1 MVTLLSDVLLC
12 VALLSVVFVPQLVNK
27 ITEARAEK
35 IVIVALDDFIKP
47 ILLIL
52 IYQNYSAFIKTF
64 QDICLNVGEK

>member
-1 MVTLLSDVLLC
+1 MVTLLSDVLLWA
-12 VALLSVVFVPQLVNK
+12 ALLSVVFVPQLVNK

-52 IYQNYSAFIKTF
+52 IYQNYSAFIKIF
-64 QDICLNVGEK
+64 QDICLNVEEK

>member
-12 VALLSVVFVPQLVNK
+12 AALLSVVFVPQLVNK
-27 ITEARAEK
+27 ITEARTEK

-52 IYQNYSAFIKTF
+52 IYQHYSAFIKTL